1 MKLLYSKEAVSD
13 LSRLREFIAQ
23 HDPDSAERI
32 SASLLEAIE
41 NLEAFPR
48 LGHPVSQAPASV
60 PVRDFIAGRYV
71 VRYLL
76 LTQRIVILRIWHHK
90 EQERDAPIKPDRKS

>member
-1 MKLLYSKEAVSD
+1 MNLLYSKEAISD

-23 HDPDSAERI
+23 HDPGSAARI
-32 SASLLEAIE
+32 SASLLESIN

-48 LGHPVSQAPASV
+48 LGHPVPGAPASL
-60 PVRDFIAGRYV
+60 PVRDLVAGRYL

-76 LTQRIVILRIWHHK
+76 LTQRIVILRIWHQK
-90 EQERDAPIKPDRKS
+90 EQERDTTIKPEGEP